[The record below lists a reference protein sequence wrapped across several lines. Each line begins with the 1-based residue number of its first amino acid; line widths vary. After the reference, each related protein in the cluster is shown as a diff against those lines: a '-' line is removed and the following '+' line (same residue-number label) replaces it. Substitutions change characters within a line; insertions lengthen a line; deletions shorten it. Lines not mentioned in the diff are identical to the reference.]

1 MERNDLLILA
11 QRTARLPRKEFDWRD
26 VPEEM
31 RVLYQGGEYYAVGYQ
46 IRFHPNGEPIHSAIL
61 QSCKARQS
69 LVYAPLSEVSM
80 KYG

>member
-11 QRTARLPRKEFDWRD
+11 QKTARLPRKEFDWRD

-46 IRFHPNGEPIHSAIL
+46 IRFKPNGEPIHSAIL
-61 QSCKARQS
+61 QDCKARQS
-69 LVYAPLSEVSM
+69 LVYAPLKEVTL

>member
-11 QRTARLPRKEFDWRD
+11 QKTARLPRKEFDWRD

-46 IRFHPNGEPIHSAIL
+46 IRFHPNGEPIHTAIL
-61 QSCKARQS
+61 QACNTWGT
-69 LVYAPLSEVSM
+69 LIYAPLSEVSM
-80 KYG
+80 KHG

>member
-11 QRTARLPRKEFDWRD
+11 QKIARLPRLEQDWRD
-26 VPEEM
+26 VPDDM
-31 RVLYQGGEYYAVGYQ
+31 QVVYRGGNYYPVGYQ
-46 IRFHPNGEPIHSAIL
+46 ITFKSNGEPIHSAIL

-80 KYG
+80 KHG

>member
-1 MERNDLLILA
+1 MERNQLLIMA
-11 QRTARLPRKEFDWRD
+11 QKTARLPRLEQDWRD

-46 IRFHPNGEPIHSAIL
+46 ITFRPNGEPIHTAIL

-80 KYG
+80 KHG